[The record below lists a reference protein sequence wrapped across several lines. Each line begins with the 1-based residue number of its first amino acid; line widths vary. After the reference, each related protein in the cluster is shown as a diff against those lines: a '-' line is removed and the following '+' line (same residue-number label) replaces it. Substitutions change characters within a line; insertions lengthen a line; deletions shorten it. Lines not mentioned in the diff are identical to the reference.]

1 MKLKLKIWLAF
12 IITGTLLSC
21 TDEVQK
27 TLDLSEANI
36 LISPQIKSPIQETA
50 GNILVEEIE
59 KRTDLHLGLNNNW
72 DSKTTIA
79 LVLANE
85 NELFGKM
92 VPVGDGKDSQ
102 ELKKEGYRIFHE
114 SKGDRNTIWIVGA
127 DARGILYGI
136 GKLLRTSKMTTG
148 KITINSA
155 IDFSESPEY
164 ALRGHQFGYR
174 NTANSWDAWTV
185 EQFDQ
190 HFREQVLFGANS
202 FENIPFQEAASSPH
216 FKVDPQVMEVELS
229 KICEKYDAEYWVWTP
244 APHDLTIENAHR
256 DGLEEQEAFY
266 AKCPRLDGVFVPG
279 GDPGENHP
287 AQLIPY
293 LNDLSAILHKYHPDA
308 GIWVSLQGFNK
319 EKVDYFFDYLQ
330 TNSPD
335 WLKGIVYGPSSPPI
349 DLERELLP
357 KKYMHRFY
365 PDITHTVRCHY
376 PVDNWDQAFAL
387 TLGREPCNPQPLM
400 YTRLFNRDT
409 KYTDGF
415 ITYSDG
421 SHDDVNKVL
430 WSQLGWDSGKD
441 PKNIIYEYTQFFF
454 GPDVAEEA
462 TQGIFDL
469 EKNWDGPILKNES
482 IKETLAL
489 WKRLEEN
496 NPGLSNNWR
505 WQQLVMRAYY
515 DAYIQDRLAF
525 EKGLEAEAYEMLA
538 KASSIGADKAMNEAL
553 LHLSKADTE
562 MVSQD
567 LKERVFDYGEKLFQ
581 SIGAQTSV
589 EKYQA
594 RGAERGA
601 ILDFIDHPLNNRW
614 WLEDEFKKI
623 EAFKTETD
631 KLARLEF
638 IRNYEFP
645 GQGSFYDNISSADA
659 KHVTSK
665 TDDAIDFLWEN
676 NGLSRKRLSTQL
688 FQFSPTLQY
697 DDLDANSNYLIRVT
711 GYGEALLRAN
721 GERLIPT
728 KYEKDFEEFK
738 EFPLSK
744 ELIKDGKLSISFDK
758 PDEEH
763 LNWRRQSRVTDVWVI
778 KQ

>member
-1 MKLKLKIWLAF
+1 M
-12 IITGTLLSC
+12 SC
-21 TDEVQK
+21 TEQVQK
-27 TLDLSEANI
+27 DLNFSEAKI

-50 GNILVEEIE
+50 GKILVEEIE
-59 KRTDLHLGLNNNW
+59 KRTALHLGLTNNW
-72 DSKTTIA
+72 DAKTTIA
-79 LVLANE
+79 LALANE
-85 NELFGKM
+85 NELFGEE
-92 VPVGDGKDSQ
+92 VPAREGEDPQ
-102 ELKKEGYRIFHE
+102 ELQKEGYRIFHE
-114 SKGDRNTIWIVGA
+114 SKADKSILWVVGA

-136 GKLLRTSKMTTG
+136 GKLLRMAKMSNRT
-148 KITINSA
+148 ITIDSN

-174 NTANSWDAWTV
+174 NTANSWDSWTV

-202 FENIPFQEAASSPH
+202 FENIPFQEASSSPH
-216 FKVDPQVMEVELS
+216 FKVDPQIMEVELS
-229 KICEKYDAEYWVWTP
+229 KICEKYDADYWVWTP
-244 APHDLTIENAHR
+244 APHDLTIKNAHR

-293 LNDLSAILHKYHPDA
+293 LNDLSAILHKYHPNA

-319 EKVDYFFDYLQ
+319 EKVDYFFDYLE
-330 TNSPD
+330 NNNPD
-335 WLKGIVYGPSSPPI
+335 WLKGLVYGPSSPPI
-349 DLERELLP
+349 DLERERLP
-357 KKYMHRFY
+357 KKYLHRFY

-387 TLGREPCNPQPLM
+387 TLGREPCNPQPLR
-400 YTRLFNRDT
+400 YTQLFNRDT

-421 SHDDVNKVL
+421 SHDDINKIL

-454 GPDVAEEA
+454 GPKVAEEA
-462 TQGIFDL
+462 AQGIFDL

-482 IKETLAL
+482 IKKTLAL
-489 WKRLEEN
+489 WKGLEAN
-496 NPGLSNNWR
+496 NPELANNWR
-505 WQQLVMRAYY
+505 WQQLIMRAYY
-515 DAYIQDRLAF
+515 DAYIQDRLTY
-525 EKGLEAEAYEMLA
+525 EKRLEAEAYEILA
-538 KASSIGADKAMNEAL
+538 QANTIGADKAINDAL
-553 LHLSKADTE
+553 QHLNKAE
-562 MVSQD
+562 IEKVSQD
-567 LKERVFDYGEKLFQ
+567 LKKKVFEYGEKLFQ

-594 RGAERGA
+594 SGAERGA
-601 ILDFIDHPLNNRW
+601 VLDFIDHPLNNRW

-623 EAFKTETD
+623 GAFKSEAE
-631 KLARLEF
+631 KLVRLEF

-645 GQGSFYDNISSADA
+645 GEGSFYDNISSADA

-665 TDDAIDFLWEN
+665 TNDAIDFLWEN
-676 NGLSRKRLSTQL
+676 DGLSRKRLSTQL
-688 FQFSPTLQY
+688 FQFSPTLEY
-697 DDLDANSNYLIRVT
+697 NELNANSNYLIRIS

-721 GERLIPT
+721 GQRLKPT

-744 ELIKDGKLSISFDK
+744 DLIKDGKLKISFDK
-758 PDEEH
+758 PDEAH
-763 LNWRRQSRVTDVWVI
+763 LNWRKQSRVTDVWVI